1 MSIAYF
7 FTVVVIFSET
17 LKFTEPRV
25 HAVVYEPTTGELN
38 RLQVDFDELIQ
49 DLREVYGLYA
59 M

>member
-1 MSIAYF
+1 MSMAYF